1 MLGISRAGLTV
12 GGPTIVGID
21 LHPVGPSTDL
31 VPRRTDQIV
40 MPVGLLGSLR
50 QMPFWRTLWVVAAR
64 RDQSGARHEHSGP
77 RHNTLVYGLLEPNVR
92 VSGPFTTEV
101 ADRSY
106 AGHERGTRMYRGAG
120 DAFAVGLEKYLV
132 RLGRLV
138 VRVEQ

>member
-1 MLGISRAGLTV
+1 
-12 GGPTIVGID
+12 
-21 LHPVGPSTDL
+21 
-31 VPRRTDQIV
+31 

-64 RDQSGARHEHSGP
+64 RDQSGACHEHSGP
-77 RHNTLVYGLLEPNVR
+77 RHNTLVYGLFEPNVP
-92 VSGPFTTEV
+92 VSGPFTAEV